1 MEIVIGSVVVVFIF
15 LFMALFSWLFSP
27 GTQTWF
33 SADRV
38 DRFIYQAKGLEAIVR
53 KTIDEKHPFYTALS
67 NSQRKEFLWRV
78 YYFKS
83 TTEFIIKFQG
93 NPSEI
98 ASTIA
103 FTAAQVSLGLPIQ
116 SYTQYEKVI
125 VYEDDYLSTHS
136 RQYHKG
142 EVHPGVGAIVFS
154 WHSIL
159 FGLSDHYDGINVL
172 VHEFAHALRLEHKM
186 RLEQYEVFDDDDL
199 TEFDKEATKALD
211 VIRATDDHFFRKY
224 ATTNIEEFF
233 AVASENF
240 FERPRE
246 LNDNF
251 PKLYDALKKLYKQ
264 DLLNLMRLNP

>member
-1 MEIVIGSVVVVFIF
+1 MEIAIGFVVVIFIF
-15 LFMALFSWLFSP
+15 LFMALLSWLFS
-27 GTQTWF
+27 GTRPLV
-33 SADRV
+33 SADRL
-38 DRFIYQAKGLEAIVR
+38 DRLIYQVRGLEEIVR
-53 KTIDEKHPFYTALS
+53 KTIDEKHPFYRALTGRM
-67 NSQRKEFLWRV
+67 RKEFLWRV
-78 YYFKS
+78 YYFKA
-83 TTEFIIKFQG
+83 TTDFIIKFEG
-93 NPSEI
+93 DRSEI

-116 SYTQYEKVI
+116 SFTQYEKVI
-125 VYEDDYLSTHS
+125 VYEEDYLSTHS

-154 WHSIL
+154 WRSVL

-186 RLEQYEVFDDDDL
+186 RLGQYDIFDDDAVTRLD
-199 TEFDKEATKALD
+199 DEAKAVLEI
-211 VIRATDDHFFRKY
+211 IRTTDDHFFRKY

-240 FERPRE
+240 FERPGE

-251 PKLYDALKKLYKQ
+251 PKLYEALKKVYNQ
-264 DLLNLMRLNP
+264 DTLNLMSLNP